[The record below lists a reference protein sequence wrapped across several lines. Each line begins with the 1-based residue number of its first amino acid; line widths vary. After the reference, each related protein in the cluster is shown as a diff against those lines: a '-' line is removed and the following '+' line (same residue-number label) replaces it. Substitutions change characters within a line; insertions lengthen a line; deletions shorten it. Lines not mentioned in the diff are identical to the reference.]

1 MPDRGTP
8 VPSWPDKRLVEEC
21 LNGGEVAWSVLVDK
35 YKNLIFSVI
44 LKYRANPE
52 EAADLFQSVWLDAY
66 NDLPKLRKRDALKP
80 WLISLTTH
88 KCYHWKKKQKRQE
101 LQEIDDVDA
110 EELEEHTATA
120 PTFLEELERD
130 QLVREA
136 ILSLNP
142 RCQEM
147 IRLLFFTSPPLPY
160 KEVAERLGLAA
171 GSIGFIRGRCLQ
183 HLQKALEKEGF

>member
-8 VPSWPDKRLVEEC
+8 VPSWSDKRLVEEC
-21 LNGGEVAWSVLVDK
+21 LNGGEAAWSALVDK
-35 YKNLIFSVI
+35 YKNLIYSII
-44 LKYRANPE
+44 LKYRANSE

-66 NDLPKLRKRDALKP
+66 NDLSKLRKRDALKP

-101 LQEIDDVDA
+101 FQEIDEIDT

-120 PTFLEELERD
+120 PMFLEELERD
-130 QLVREA
+130 QLVRDA
-136 ILSLNP
+136 ILSLNA

-160 KEVAERLGLAA
+160 KEVAERLGLAT

-183 HLQKALEKEGF
+183 RLQKALEKEGF